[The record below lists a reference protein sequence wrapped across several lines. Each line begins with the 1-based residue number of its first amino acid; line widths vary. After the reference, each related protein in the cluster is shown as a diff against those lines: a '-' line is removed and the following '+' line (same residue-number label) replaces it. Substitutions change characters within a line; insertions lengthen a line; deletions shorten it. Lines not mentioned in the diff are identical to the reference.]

1 MGSSR
6 SKIFKDQTSD
16 LPPSEKSVVLLSSV
30 CPNHLPTLWER
41 CDRAIVFQKFLLAD
55 FKLTRS
61 RPTHSEQSRAHTVND
76 FEQTCLQRMCP
87 SSVHV
92 LHWSTCHCTRRRKDV
107 SRISREPSRHTCL
120 ATTGNR
126 KKSVASNR
134 NGRRKIPNN
143 HPAQTRK
150 RTDTE
155 KTSSSFFLKK
165 NRQTRIQME

>member
-61 RPTHSEQSRAHTVND
+61 RPTHSEQSESTYCRRLRTKHAFNECVR
-76 FEQTCLQRMCP
+76 Q
-87 SSVHV
+87 V
-92 LHWSTCHCTRRRKDV
+92 STCCTGRLVTAQDEEK
-107 SRISREPSRHTCL
+107 TCH
-120 ATTGNR
+120 ASVGNQADTRASQPPGTG

-143 HPAQTRK
+143 LLAQTWK
-150 RTDTE
+150 
-155 KTSSSFFLKK
+155 
-165 NRQTRIQME
+165 